1 MITKVKQ
8 EVKTI
13 TGKFRPRR
21 MKTGNSERANKN
33 AHIKK
38 PKQKLRIK
46 EDQNVNN
53 KLNRKYVLINYYI
66 ECPAPQNP
74 WSKDQDHGGT

>member
-1 MITKVKQ
+1 
-8 EVKTI
+8 
-13 TGKFRPRR
+13 

-33 AHIKK
+33 TQLKK
-38 PKQKLRIK
+38 SKLKLRTR

-53 KLNRKYVLINYYI
+53 KPKRKYVLII